1 MRSFSLQLEYKRL
14 KKVLITLL
22 FILLSLFTPSVR
34 IIMRN
39 FALDYGQNIS
49 STIQPAGFRCYTAI
63 GSMRIMVLSC
73 THRLDTANRFSLHA
87 RGCSWRRPINQHHIH
102 IHSRR
107 TARHC
112 TRPSGQT
119 PRHTRR
125 RHHFGTQNQGHA
137 DCGKPHR
144 HRIWC
149 RTHHLCTTV

>member
-22 FILLSLFTPSVR
+22 FILLSLFNPSVR

-49 STIQPAGFRCYTAI
+49 STIQPAGFRCHTAI

-73 THRLDTANRFSLHA
+73 THRLDTVNRFGLHA

-102 IHSRR
+102 IHHRR

-112 TRPSGQT
+112 TRTSWQASG
-119 PRHTRR
+119 HTHR
-125 RHHFGTQNQGHA
+125 RHHFGTQ
-137 DCGKPHR
+137 D
-144 HRIWC
+144 
-149 RTHHLCTTV
+149 

>member
-22 FILLSLFTPSVR
+22 FILLSLFNPSVR
-34 IIMRN
+34 IIMLN

-49 STIQPAGFRCYTAI
+49 STIQPAGFRCHTAT
-63 GSMRIMVLSC
+63 GSVRLVVLSC
-73 THRLDTANRFSLHA
+73 AHRRDTTDRLGLHA
-87 RGCSWRRPINQHHIH
+87 GGRSRCRPFNQHHIH

-137 DCGKPHR
+137 DCGEPHR
-144 HRIWC
+144 HRIRC
-149 RTHHLCTTV
+149 RTHHLCTAV